1 MMPWQQQ
8 QQMQHVQRVQQQQL
22 QQQLQQQALQQQLRE
37 QQLQQQQLQ
46 QMAAQMAMP
55 MPSQPVYP
63 MPRPKAAAATEEDVQ
78 RRSQALNSAQRR
90 ELGRYNKKDEQI
102 EDLELQVAGKERM
115 LKEMKAA
122 ALVKDKRIKELSDG
136 LAEAQATLVKGEN
149 AENADLLDQLNVA
162 YKEQKQVVAQQ
173 KDLLKEEEKKMKELN
188 DAFQE
193 QKQIIVQQKGV
204 LKEREQKLQEMEKNS
219 QELKRQLQ
227 DSEDL
232 KREIQRVEQEAADKA
247 EKAEK
252 LQKKLNDQ
260 KALLHLFIFWFCIHG
275 SQSQEGAKKLK
286 NGLLQLVVDFQ
297 DTFEES
303 PTSPAEK

>member
-102 EDLELQVAGKERM
+102 EDRTLKKKTRER
-115 LKEMKAA
+115 
-122 ALVKDKRIKELSDG
+122 
-136 LAEAQATLVKGEN
+136 
-149 AENADLLDQLNVA
+149 
-162 YKEQKQVVAQQ
+162 
-173 KDLLKEEEKKMKELN
+173 
-188 DAFQE
+188 F
-193 QKQIIVQQKGV
+193 
-204 LKEREQKLQEMEKNS
+204 
-219 QELKRQLQ
+219 
-227 DSEDL
+227 
-232 KREIQRVEQEAADKA
+232 
-247 EKAEK
+247 
-252 LQKKLNDQ
+252 
-260 KALLHLFIFWFCIHG
+260 
-275 SQSQEGAKKLK
+275 
-286 NGLLQLVVDFQ
+286 
-297 DTFEES
+297 
-303 PTSPAEK
+303 